1 MISAQKF
8 LRLKKVVLQLI
19 VVFLFFQLNKI
30 LFVALN
36 AAYFSELSLPRIWQL
51 MFFGWRF
58 DWSVICTINLFF
70 IVFSLLP
77 FSFVCHPVYQKILN
91 WIFIFSNSIAFIFD
105 LADIGYFPFV
115 RKRMTAEVFHLIGNK
130 ADFVDLLPSYL
141 TKFWYV
147 SLAIFLIIA
156 CFFYLNKKIN
166 KYFLYIENQH
176 FSLIDIV
183 FFVIFSGLSVLV
195 IRGGV
200 QLKPIQNN
208 SVLLVANHDQAPIV
222 LNTPFSI
229 LHTFHEEKFKEIQS
243 MPEAELYDY
252 INPLKNYGRG
262 LQTKNCNVVM
272 ILLESFGKS
281 YTALGGRKSFTP
293 FLDSIMTQ
301 SLVFDNAYANAYRS
315 ADGIPACVASIPN
328 FGNEPF
334 ATSPY
339 AGNQID
345 ALPGLLKDQGFT
357 TSFFHGGTN
366 GTMSFDVFCK
376 NAGFQS
382 YYGRTEY
389 ANDQD
394 YDGTWGI
401 WDEPFLQFVAQK
413 LTTQKQPFFSTVF
426 TLSSHE
432 PFAIPNKYT
441 HEPFAQLKGIQR
453 GISYSDMALR
463 KFFETASKQAWFKN
477 TLFVITA
484 DHNFLACQDS
494 LNYYN
499 QGIGLYAIPV
509 IFYHPSDK
517 SLQGTNSKVFQQID
531 LMPTILDY
539 LKYPHTFFSLG
550 KSANDSLQKP
560 FAATRMTGYQQFI
573 QDQLILTS
581 NDTSIQGVFQSQ
593 QDSLMHQNIMEN
605 DSIKQQILPYYLA
618 YNQWLINCLIQNRQS
633 VNTFKK

>member
-1 MISAQKF
+1 MILPQKF
-8 LRLKKVVLQLI
+8 QRLEKLSLQLLI
-19 VVFLFFQLNKI
+19 VFLFFQVNKM

-36 AAYFSELSLPRIWQL
+36 ASYFSELSLSKTLQL
-51 MFFGWRF
+51 FVFGWRF
-58 DWSVICTINLFF
+58 DWSAICTINLIF
-70 IVFSLLP
+70 IILSLLP
-77 FSFVCHPVYQKILN
+77 FSFVCHTVYQKGLSFIYIL
-91 WIFIFSNSIAFIFD
+91 SNSLAFIFD
-105 LADIGYFPFV
+105 LSDIGYFPFV

-130 ADFVDLLPSYL
+130 SDFIDLLPSYL
-141 TKFWYV
+141 SKFWYV
-147 SLAIFLIIA
+147 SLAILSIIG
-156 CFFYLNKKIN
+156 FFIYLNKKIN
-166 KYFLYIENQH
+166 KKLKIIENQS
-176 FSLIDIV
+176 FSVINIILFLV
-183 FFVIFSGLSVLV
+183 FSTVSILA
-195 IRGGV
+195 IRGGI

-208 SVLLVANHDQAPIV
+208 SVLLVANHDEAPIV

-229 LHTFHEEKFKEIQS
+229 MHTLQEDKLKEIKS
-243 MPEAELYDY
+243 MPEAELFAYL
-252 INPLKNYGRG
+252 NPFKNYGKG
-262 LQTKNCNVVM
+262 LKTKNCNVVM

-293 FLDSIMTQ
+293 FLDSLMMQ

-389 ANDQD
+389 ANDKD

-413 LTTQKQPFFSTVF
+413 LTAQKQPFFSTVF

-432 PFAIPNKYT
+432 PFAIPTQYKN
-441 HEPFAQLKGIQR
+441 EPFAQLKGIQR
-453 GISYSDMALR
+453 GISYSDMALKR
-463 KFFETASKQAWFKN
+463 FFETVSKQAWFKN

-509 IFYHPSDK
+509 IFYHPTDK
-517 SLQGTNSKVFQQID
+517 SLLGTNSKVFQQID

-539 LKYPHTFFSLG
+539 LKYPYTFFSLG
-550 KSANDSLQKP
+550 KSAYDSLQKP

-573 QDQLILTS
+573 QDQFILTS
-581 NDTSIQGVFQSQ
+581 NDTTIQGVFQRQ
-593 QDSLMHQNIMEN
+593 QDSLMHQNIMGN

-618 YNQWLINCLIQNRQS
+618 YNQWLINGLIQNRQS